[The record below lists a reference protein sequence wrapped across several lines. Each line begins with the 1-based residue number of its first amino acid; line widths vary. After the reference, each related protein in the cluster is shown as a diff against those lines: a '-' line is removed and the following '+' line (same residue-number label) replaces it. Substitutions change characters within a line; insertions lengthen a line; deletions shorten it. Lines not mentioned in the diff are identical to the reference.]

1 MNNKLYQAAL
11 FIVLSELFLV
21 CSGMVVKQV
30 TGDLPTEVIVFAR
43 NIFGLGLL
51 LPWLMRNGL
60 DAIKTDHLRYHIM
73 RAVVGVT
80 AMMCLYYSWGH
91 LPLAEA
97 AMIKQTAPFFIPL
110 FAFLWLGEGVGLAVK
125 LAIITG
131 FIGVILILN
140 PGQGALNL
148 SVLIALVGAMLGALA
163 KVVIRRM
170 SGTESPQR
178 IVFYFALISSCL
190 SFIPAALSWVTPDLK
205 QLGWLLLMAIT
216 STVAQL
222 LLSRG
227 YAMAPAGQLG
237 PYTYASVGFAAIFGW
252 LIWDEVLGLNSWM
265 GLFLIFGAGLMS
277 LSGKAKQVS
286 KSSQL

>member
-1 MNNKLYQAAL
+1 MNSNLYQAAL

-30 TGDLPTEVIVFAR
+30 TGALPTEVIVFAR

-60 DAIKTDHLRYHIM
+60 VAIKTDNLRYHIM
-73 RAVVGVT
+73 RAVVGVS

-110 FAFLWLGEGVGLAVK
+110 FAFFWLGEKVGFAVK
-125 LAIITG
+125 LAILIG
-131 FIGVILILN
+131 FAGVFLILN
-140 PGQGALNL
+140 PGQGTLNL
-148 SVLIALVGAMLGALA
+148 AVVIALVGAMLGAFA

-178 IVFYFALISSCL
+178 IVFYFALFSSCL
-190 SFIPAALSWVTPDLK
+190 SFIPAALNWVTPNIE
-205 QLGWLLLMAIT
+205 QIFWLLLMAMT

-227 YAMAPAGQLG
+227 YGMAPAGQLG

-265 GLFLIFGAGLMS
+265 GLLLIFGAGLLS
-277 LSGKAKQVS
+277 LSGKNKQAS
-286 KSSQL
+286 KSS

>member
-1 MNNKLYQAAL
+1 M
-11 FIVLSELFLV
+11 
-21 CSGMVVKQV
+21 KQV
-30 TGDLPTEVIVFAR
+30 TGQLPTEVIVFAR
-43 NIFGLGLL
+43 NLFGLGLL

-60 DAIKTDHLRYHIM
+60 DVIKTHNLRYHII
-73 RAVVGVT
+73 RAVFGVS

-97 AMIKQTAPFFIPL
+97 AMIKQTAPFFIPF
-110 FAFLWLGEGVGLAVK
+110 FAFLWLGEKVGLAVK
-125 LAIITG
+125 LAIIIG
-131 FIGVILILN
+131 FAGVVLILN
-140 PGQGALNL
+140 PGGETLNL

-178 IVFYFALISSCL
+178 IVFYFALFSSFL
-190 SFIPAALSWVTPDLK
+190 SFIPAALNWVTPNIE
-205 QLGWLLLMAIT
+205 QIGWLLLMAVT

-227 YAMAPAGQLG
+227 YGMAPAGQLG

-265 GLFLIFGAGLMS
+265 GLFLIFGAGLLS
-277 LSGKAKQVS
+277 LSGKNKQVS

>member
-1 MNNKLYQAAL
+1 MNSNLYQAAL

-30 TGDLPTEVIVFAR
+30 TEALPTEVIVFAR

-60 DAIKTDHLRYHIM
+60 VAIKTDNLRYHIM
-73 RAVVGVT
+73 RAVVGVS

-110 FAFLWLGEGVGLAVK
+110 FAFLWLGEKVGLAVK

-131 FIGVILILN
+131 FAGVALILN
-140 PGQGALNL
+140 PGEGSLNF
-148 SVLIALVGAMLGALA
+148 SVIIALVGAMLGALA

-178 IVFYFALISSCL
+178 IVFYFAIFSSCL
-190 SFIPAALSWVTPDLK
+190 SFVPAALNWVTPNIE
-205 QLGWLLLMAIT
+205 QIGWLLLMAMT

-227 YAMAPAGQLG
+227 YGMAPAGQLG

-265 GLFLIFGAGLMS
+265 GLFLIFGAGLLS
-277 LSGKAKQVS
+277 LSAKNKQVN
-286 KSSQL
+286 KSSKL

>member
-1 MNNKLYQAAL
+1 MNSNLYQAAL

-21 CSGMVVKQV
+21 CSGMVVKQI
-30 TGDLPTEVIVFAR
+30 TGQLPTEVIVFAR
-43 NIFGLGLL
+43 NLFGLALL
-51 LPWLMRNGL
+51 LPWLLRNGFS
-60 DAIKTDHLRYHIM
+60 AIKTDYLRYHIM

-110 FAFLWLGEGVGLAVK
+110 FAFLWLGEKVGFAVK
-125 LAIITG
+125 LAIVTG
-131 FIGVILILN
+131 FCGVLLILN
-140 PGQGALNL
+140 PTQGELNF
-148 SVLIALVGAMLGALA
+148 SVIIALFGAMLGALA

-178 IVFYFALISSCL
+178 IVFYFALISACL
-190 SFIPAALSWVTPDLK
+190 SFIPAALNWVTPNLE
-205 QLGWLLLMAIT
+205 QLLWLVLMAIT

-227 YAMAPAGQLG
+227 YGMAPAGQLG
-237 PYTYASVGFAAIFGW
+237 PYTYASVAFAALFGW
-252 LIWDEVLGLNSWM
+252 IIWEEVLGLNSWL
-265 GLFLIFGAGLMS
+265 GLILIFGAGVMS
-277 LSGKAKQVS
+277 LSGKKKHS
-286 KSSQL
+286 D